1 MGKARQKSVFEVAY
15 GESRD
20 VSCSCE
26 NYKFKRTRMQGRKD
40 IFFVK
45 ISDGWRESDD
55 GKGKRWDLFGKRNE
69 SIRRSPEMR
78 RRSLTML
85 L

>member
-1 MGKARQKSVFEVAY
+1 MGKARQKSVFEVSY
-15 GESRD
+15 GESRI

-69 SIRRSPEMR
+69 SIRRSPEKR

>member
-15 GESRD
+15 GESRN

-45 ISDGWRESDD
+45 ISDGWRESDE
-55 GKGKRWDLFGKRNE
+55 GKGKRRNLFGKRNE

-78 RRSLTML
+78 R
-85 L
+85 

>member
-15 GESRD
+15 GESRN

-69 SIRRSPEMR
+69 SIRRSPEKR

>member
-1 MGKARQKSVFEVAY
+1 MGKTRQKSVFEVAY

-45 ISDGWRESDD
+45 ISDGWRESDE
-55 GKGKRWDLFGKRNE
+55 GKGKRRNLFGKRNE